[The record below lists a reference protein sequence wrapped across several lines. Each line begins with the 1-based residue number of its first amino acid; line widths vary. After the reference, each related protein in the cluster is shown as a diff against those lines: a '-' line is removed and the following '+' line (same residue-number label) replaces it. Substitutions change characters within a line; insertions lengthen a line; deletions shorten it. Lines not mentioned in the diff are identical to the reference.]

1 MKLCSVESTH
11 KEFFSKP
18 DQPPDLPFAFDYVL
32 YTMANTKIV
41 EIVLAIGNV
50 TVSDVSSTFRR
61 YSLLRPPQEQGSRY
75 PMRVIAVNQRF
86 RSSGSFFFLR
96 TVRKRI
102 GAFLQ
107 GVKG

>member
-1 MKLCSVESTH
+1 
-11 KEFFSKP
+11 
-18 DQPPDLPFAFDYVL
+18 
-32 YTMANTKIV
+32 MANTKIV

-61 YSLLRPPQEQGSRY
+61 YYSLLRPPQEQGSRY

-107 GVKG
+107 GVKGSARPPISAEFLYLRVSLCRMYRGFVP